1 MGKSISTTSNTQT
14 ATNSTPATNQM
25 NFDIGNS
32 VLCPSLSSSPFVLS
46 NDPRSKRDLLA
57 LTHDGSYFYY
67 DKQGYFVPSCDKE
80 TGDYQPSLFHD
91 TPANRQ
97 AIATLYSGNQTSQRT
112 VIDTTEADDDE
123 VILMSAFELSDI
135 VCDLESAAIVIS
147 DIGKLL
153 ALIHYKKIEP
163 DVAISMA
170 RLTHDA
176 TVTWDDLLQ
185 RQVRSIKE
193 TLAMTR
199 YGKEGSQ

>member
-1 MGKSISTTSNTQT
+1 MPNSIRTTSNTQT
-14 ATNSTPATNQM
+14 TTNSTPAP
-25 NFDIGNS
+25 FKAGNS
-32 VLCPSLSSSPFVLS
+32 VLCPSVGNGTYKLVQK
-46 NDPRSKRDLLA
+46 SKDCLTINIGNVECLYRADGRAYHDNSYA
-57 LTHDGSYFYY
+57 LP
-67 DKQGYFVPSCDKE
+67 Q
-80 TGDYQPSLFHD
+80 LFHD

-97 AIATLYSGNQTSQRT
+97 AIATLYSGSQSNQRT
-112 VIDTTEADDDE
+112 VIDITEADDDE

-185 RQVRSIKE
+185 RRVNSIKE

-199 YGKEGSQ
+199 YGKEGK